1 MCVSLTAVSIASVSL
16 NALSNDRVSSD
27 RDRIKL
33 HCYKHVAFFEGIKE
47 CRGYTVL
54 FLLVIKGKKS
64 VGYTVCLHHNDGR
77 KECGVHCLSP
87 SLMEVKSVGY
97 TVCLHHNDGRKECGV
112 HCLLLCMF
120 LTNII
125 AYVSHENHRIIL
137 TITAV

>member
-1 MCVSLTAVSIASVSL
+1 M
-16 NALSNDRVSSD
+16 
-27 RDRIKL
+27 
-33 HCYKHVAFFEGIKE
+33 
-47 CRGYTVL
+47 
-54 FLLVIKGKKS
+54 
-64 VGYTVCLHHNDGR
+64 GYTVCLHHNDGR

-137 TITAV
+137 TVTAV

>member
-97 TVCLHHNDGRKECGV
+97 TVL
-112 HCLLLCMF
+112 
-120 LTNII
+120 
-125 AYVSHENHRIIL
+125 SPS
-137 TITAV
+137 

>member
-1 MCVSLTAVSIASVSL
+1 MYPVLLAVTAVGVPATDE
-16 NALSNDRVSSD
+16 DRRTSSEQYRSHSPVTVI

-87 SLMEVKSVGY
+87 SLMEEKSVGY
-97 TVCLHHNDGRKECGV
+97 TVCLH
-112 HCLLLCMF
+112 L
-120 LTNII
+120 
-125 AYVSHENHRIIL
+125 
-137 TITAV
+137 